1 MKLSIVIPAYNE
13 EGCIEE
19 TVTHLV
25 HIFEEASIESEILVI
40 NDNSTDATEQIL
52 QKLEAQ
58 YLPVKYLNNLFPQ
71 GFGFAIRY
79 GLENF
84 SGDAVAIVMADGSE
98 SPQDVINFFNKLKEG
113 YDCVFG
119 SRFIKG
125 GDTIN
130 YPLFKLWVNRCA
142 NLFISILFGM
152 RYNDTTNAFKMYR
165 RDTIEGL
172 APFLS
177 HHFNLTVELP
187 LKAITRG
194 YSYAI
199 LPNSYTNRTVGESK
213 LKLKEMGSRY
223 LFIVLYCLI
232 EKWLSLGDYKKDK
245 INHLPNINRNQQ

>member
-19 TVTHLV
+19 TVTNLV
-25 HIFEEASIESEILVI
+25 RAFEESSIDSEILVI
-40 NDNSTDATEQIL
+40 NDNSTDTTEQIL
-52 QKLEAQ
+52 KKLEAQ
-58 YLPVKYLNNLFPQ
+58 YLAVKYLNNRNPQ

-84 SGDAVAIVMADGSE
+84 SGEAVAIVMADNSE
-98 SPQDVINFFNKLKEG
+98 PPEDVVKFFNKLQEG

-125 GDTIN
+125 GKTIN
-130 YPLFKLWVNRCA
+130 YPVFKLFVNRCA
-142 NLFISILFGM
+142 NMFISTLFGM

-165 RDTIEGL
+165 RHTIDGL
-172 APFLS
+172 TPFLS
-177 HHFNLTVELP
+177 HHFNLTVEMP

-194 YSYAI
+194 FSYAV
-199 LPNSYTNRTVGESK
+199 LPNRYINRTVGESK

-232 EKWLSLGDYKKDK
+232 EKWLSLGDYNKDK
-245 INHLPNINRNQQ
+245 LLSHSDKDQK